1 MYEILEV
8 YWMNVVG
15 IGSPRKGTK
24 FKAEDSK
31 QNMIEKNVMR
41 SNEKN

>member
-1 MYEILEV
+1 MK
-8 YWMNVVG
+8 YWKFIGWMSWG
-15 IGSPRKGTK
+15 IGSPRKDTK